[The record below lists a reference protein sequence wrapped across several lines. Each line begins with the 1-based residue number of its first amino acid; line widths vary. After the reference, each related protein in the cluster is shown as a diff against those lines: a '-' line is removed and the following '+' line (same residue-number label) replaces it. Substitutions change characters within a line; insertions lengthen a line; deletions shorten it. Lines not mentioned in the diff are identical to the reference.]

1 VLLAACSGAAGQAA
15 PGEPG
20 GPAAPLAAAPLPT
33 LIPSVTPTIP
43 PTNTPPPTP
52 TPVPSDTP
60 TPSPTPS
67 PTPTPVLLNGLPL
80 DRVLLLPAAV
90 REHIVEIAER
100 GRVLGRDDKTFSR
113 IGGSVSATFHL
124 MGRFDTG
131 PYDLGPY
138 AELQPTIDQ
147 YAGSFSRVGQGA
159 MRGLTAHAALDPAWS
174 DDAICQPNETPADC
188 EIRQQN
194 PSVAI
199 IVLGTNDIGE
209 GQQFEEDMR
218 ALLAHLLD
226 QGIVPILVTKADRFE
241 GRDNR
246 NNAIIRSLASELELP
261 LLDFD
266 FIAGTIPGR
275 GMGADDVHLVL
286 YDSYDYTDPRAFR
299 TGYGV
304 LNLVSL
310 MMLDAVRQ
318 EIAP

>member
-1 VLLAACSGAAGQAA
+1 
-15 PGEPG
+15 
-20 GPAAPLAAAPLPT
+20 
-33 LIPSVTPTIP
+33 
-43 PTNTPPPTP
+43 
-52 TPVPSDTP
+52 
-60 TPSPTPS
+60 
-67 PTPTPVLLNGLPL
+67 LLNGLPL
-80 DRVLLLPAAV
+80 DQVLFLPAAV
-90 REHIVEIAER
+90 REHVAEIAER
-100 GRVLGRDDKTFSR
+100 GRALGRDGGAFSR
-113 IGGSVSATFHL
+113 IGGSVAATYHL

-174 DDAICQPNETPADC
+174 DDTICQPNETPADC
-188 EIRQQN
+188 EIRQQD
-194 PSVAI
+194 PSVAL
-199 IVLGTNDIGE
+199 IVLGTNDIGD

-241 GRDNR
+241 GHDNR
-246 NNAIIRSLASELELP
+246 NNTIIRSLAAELELP

-266 FIAGTIPGR
+266 LMAGTIPGR
-275 GMGADDVHLVL
+275 GMGSDLVHLVL
-286 YDSYDYTDPRAFR
+286 YDSYDYTDPRALQ

-310 MMLDAVRQ
+310 MMLDMVRLVMV
-318 EIAP
+318 P